1 MVALAVVENQE
12 RRHTEINRAHKT
24 HNPKSRCGNLS
35 NTYTKPPKSPFHLST
50 DSCLQSDNGVS
61 TSNNPVQQYLY
72 SILIVALAL
81 SRIIPSRKSHILV
94 LSLRPPCSCSLCL
107 RHSRAMDGAMGSYY
121 HGFSWEHIMV
131 SLLFGEPSCHSNTT
145 VHGRS
150 RSSYFEREA
159 TFQRYPTAAVHGT
172 LDRAL
177 LLCLAHCDR
186 CY

>member
-81 SRIIPSRKSHILV
+81 SRIIPSRKSHNLV
-94 LSLRPPCSCSLCL
+94 LSLRPPCSCPL
-107 RHSRAMDGAMGSYY
+107 
-121 HGFSWEHIMV
+121 
-131 SLLFGEPSCHSNTT
+131 PP
-145 VHGRS
+145 
-150 RSSYFEREA
+150 
-159 TFQRYPTAAVHGT
+159 TFQGNGRGHGK
-172 LDRAL
+172 LLPRLLVGAHYGELAIWRAEL
-177 LLCLAHCDR
+177 SFE
-186 CY
+186 YYSSWKI